1 MRVKLRYVAVMAFG
15 IFAAGFFM
23 VQGSGLAEQTAPAAI
38 KDQVARGEY
47 LIILGGCDDCHSPKV
62 FTAKGPEI
70 DMAQRLSGAPAG
82 AKLPAVPA
90 GLIGPAAW
98 GGLTTNDMTTW
109 AGPWGFSFAANLT
122 PDKNTG
128 LGSWTEAAF
137 INSLRT
143 GKHKGVLRDVL
154 PPMPWQNYSK
164 LNDADL
170 KAMYAFLRSLK
181 PVQNK
186 VPDPIPPKR

>member
-1 MRVKLRYVAVMAFG
+1 MRRRSSFAVVLALG
-15 IFAAGFFM
+15 SFAAVFFM
-23 VQGSGLAEQTAPAAI
+23 VRGSGLADQTATGAT

-47 LIILGGCDDCHSPKV
+47 LVTLGGCDDCHSPKT
-62 FTAKGPEI
+62 FTPKGPVP
-70 DMAQRLSGAPAG
+70 DMSRRLSGAPAG
-82 AKLPAVPA
+82 AKLPAIPA
-90 GLIGPAAW
+90 GAISPTGW
-98 GGLTTNDMTTW
+98 GGLTTNDFTAW
-109 AGPWGFSFAANLT
+109 AGAWGVSFAANLT
-122 PDKNTG
+122 PDKTTG

-143 GKHKGVLRDVL
+143 GKHKGVLRDIL
-154 PPMPWQNYSK
+154 PPMPWQNYGK

-170 KAMYAFLRSLK
+170 KAMFAFLQSLK